1 VEVTRHDV
9 YDFFVELT
17 EKRFN
22 DVKRIADAWEVSIE
36 QAFSDVV
43 EHGIDVLLDGLKG
56 KES

>member
-1 VEVTRHDV
+1 MDVTRHDV

-22 DVKRIADAWEVSIE
+22 DVKRISDAWEITIE

-43 EHGIDVLLDGLKG
+43 EHGIDVLLDGLEG